1 MCKTR
6 DQRSISD
13 YKKRVAIY
21 SPCCSGYLEVESVF
35 VIILPGIF
43 GLLCLLLKVIEVII
57 LLCII
62 I

>member
-21 SPCCSGYLEVESVF
+21 SPCSGYLEVESVF